1 VSFDPRRHWRAR
13 YRRWLD
19 ARVPKARSLVL
30 GQRHIFIFPSRAGL
44 WFLLALAVMLVA
56 AINYQNNLAFALV
69 FFLFSLL
76 VVAILHTYANL
87 AGLGLESLR
96 ARPVY
101 AGEMAEFELQ
111 LRRQGRRAH
120 HAIELQW
127 PGQPPALISLLAG
140 ATAPVK
146 LFHASQRRGW
156 LRPGRL
162 RVQTRYP
169 LGLLRAWSWIDL
181 DTAALVYPLPVAGP
195 RPLSGGAGDPRGEQ
209 RWRRG
214 SEDFYGFRPYHS
226 GDNPRHVLWRAYAK
240 GLPLQSKQFVE
251 QHSPSQWL
259 AWEAVAG
266 EREQR
271 LGQLC
276 YWVLEL
282 HRLGQP
288 FGLKLPGQTLATGAG
303 DEHRERAL
311 RMLALFGLQQQP
323 LRAQQWQSL
332 SGQPAGGQPHGPR
345 PPTGSPRAQS
355 PRRDS
360 SSPNGG
366 GASAGARRDG

>member
-1 VSFDPRRHWRAR
+1 MNSTVLRGR

-19 ARVPKARSLVL
+19 ARVPRSRALVL
-30 GQRHIFIFPSRAGL
+30 GQRHIFIMPSRAGA

-69 FFLFSLL
+69 FFLFSLF

-111 LRRQGRRAH
+111 LRRSPNRLH

-127 PGQPPALISLLAG
+127 PGQPEATLSLAAGEVAL
-140 ATAPVK
+140 VR

-169 LGLLRAWSWIDL
+169 LGLVRAWSWLDL
-181 DTAALVYPLPVAGP
+181 DCAALVYPLPAACP
-195 RPLSGGAGDPRGEQ
+195 QPLGAGADDPGDEQ

-214 SEDFYGFRPYHS
+214 SEDFYGFRPYQQ

-240 GLPLQSKQFVE
+240 GLPLQTKQFVE
-251 QHSPSQWL
+251 PYSKSQWL
-259 AWEAVAG
+259 DWDALTG
-266 EREQR
+266 ERELR
-271 LGQLC
+271 LSRLC

-282 HRLGQP
+282 HRRGHP
-288 FGLKLPGQTLATGAG
+288 FGLRLPGQTLATGAG

-311 RMLALFGLQQQP
+311 RMLALFGLE
-323 LRAQQWQSL
+323 
-332 SGQPAGGQPHGPR
+332 
-345 PPTGSPRAQS
+345 
-355 PRRDS
+355 RRDAVI
-360 SSPNGG
+360 GE
-366 GASAGARRDG
+366 RRDG

>member
-1 VSFDPRRHWRAR
+1 MSAASLRGR

-19 ARVPKARSLVL
+19 ARVPRARSMVL
-30 GQRHIFIFPSRAGL
+30 GQRHIFIMPSRAGA
-44 WFLLALAVMLVA
+44 WFLLALAVMLLA
-56 AINYQNNLAFALV
+56 AINYQNNLALALV

-111 LRRQGRRAH
+111 LRGSHRDH

-127 PGQPPALISLLAG
+127 PGQPEAAASPAAG
-140 ATAPVK
+140 EVAPLR

-169 LGLLRAWSWIDL
+169 LGLVRAWSWLDL
-181 DTAALVYPLPVAGP
+181 DCAALVYPLPLACP
-195 RPLSGGAGDPRGEQ
+195 RPFAAGADDPGDEQ

-214 SEDFYGFRPYHS
+214 SEDFYGFRPYQQ

-240 GLPLQSKQFVE
+240 GLPLQTKQFVE
-251 QHSPSQWL
+251 PHSRSQWL
-259 AWEAVAG
+259 DWDALG
-266 EREQR
+266 GDREQR
-271 LGQLC
+271 LGGLC

-282 HRLGQP
+282 YRRGEP
-288 FGLKLPGQTLATGAG
+288 FGLRLPGQTLAPGAG
-303 DEHRERAL
+303 EEHRERAL
-311 RMLALFGLQQQP
+311 RMLALFGL
-323 LRAQQWQSL
+323 AD
-332 SGQPAGGQPHGPR
+332 APR
-345 PPTGSPRAQS
+345 
-355 PRRDS
+355 
-360 SSPNGG
+360 
-366 GASAGARRDG
+366 